1 MVLELRR
8 RTAMGIAMGRCAV
21 DRRFQLFRRGE
32 MWGRVDEGF
41 DQQFHCTLP
50 SALCARMVSTG
61 GKSESIQ
68 ATAVVGVQSL
78 MSGGAVVGF
87 YTSCEGGETL
97 RDWKGGK
104 IRSCARKNVMG
115 SGGVRGLCGSGGVLM
130 ALVQH
135 FQAQH

>member
-1 MVLELRR
+1 
-8 RTAMGIAMGRCAV
+8 
-21 DRRFQLFRRGE
+21 
-32 MWGRVDEGF
+32 MWGRVDEGC
-41 DQQFHCTLP
+41 DQQFHNTLP

-61 GKSESIQ
+61 VKSESIR

-97 RDWKGGK
+97 RDSKGGK
-104 IRSCARKNVMG
+104 IRSGARKNFMG
-115 SGGVRGLCGSGGVLM
+115 SGGVRGLCGSGVVLM